1 MAAPLMQGF
10 TMDDYVLADQLGYTR
25 EQFEGMGQSGMRD
38 MLTKKTPQKSYVTP
52 TSVMPKIQNQQMSYN
67 TPDGTQPNLFPED
80 QMSYNTAD
88 GSKPGTFD
96 LASNYVPE
104 PVNLVEDPAISTA
117 STPTINVP
125 AITAGEQSLIDQ
137 RNASTALDTQL
148 LKDAQ
153 GFDWMGATN
162 VGLQGLNTAMQV
174 GMYGDQKDYMQN
186 VNAGL
191 EQNMRNA
198 QATHDNRVTQQK
210 NLGSTFSRN
219 A

>member
-38 MLTKKTPQKSYVTP
+38 MLSKKTPQKSYVTP

-67 TPDGTQPNLFPED
+67 TPDGTQLNLFPED

-88 GSKPGTFD
+88 GSKPDTFD
-96 LASNYVPE
+96 LTSNYVPE

-117 STPTINVP
+117 STPTSNVP